1 MPYNPRKLARP
12 LRLLGLLA
20 IALSL
25 AGCTHLEEGTPISP
39 SPVGQ
44 RPADFGLGPGI
55 RPLSSGPGDK
65 GSPNWSVSGERIAFV
80 VDGYVVEKRINESEA
95 RRQTTRDFGAKRV
108 TWTSSG
114 RLAVLAEDSISDPRT
129 ASTSSEDPPQSVYST
144 SPDDSLSVDKLATR
158 VSAMASTTEEDGLLV
173 ALREGSSASR
183 LAIVRRNGAVQTYGE
198 VIDGEVTALS
208 VIPNGDR
215 AIATVQKPGPER
227 NFEILSF
234 SFPEN
239 RFQTLASLRAGLR
252 VFGTPQWTSNGIY
265 YVAGEKPGARDEV
278 SPDYNLYRLAPGSN
292 RPELAPGV
300 GEDFVASSLKR
311 NPEGDLLAV
320 IGRRNPSSPVNL
332 YVLRPGVGNLLAAT
346 TNENM
351 EIKTETEDLAWSG
364 DGSRVAIVART
375 VLSEPRVYDVPVD
388 ALVSDFYNIYEAPI
402 EETTGENSA

>member
-1 MPYNPRKLARP
+1 MRSLK
-12 LRLLGLLA
+12 LLGLLTV
-20 IALSL
+20 ALSL
-25 AGCTHLEEGTPISP
+25 TGCAHLEEGTPISP

-65 GSPNWSVSGERIAFV
+65 GSPSWSPSGERIAFV
-80 VDGYVVEKRINESEA
+80 VDGYVVEKRTNGPES
-95 RRQTTRDFGAKRV
+95 RRQTTRDFGAERV
-108 TWTSSG
+108 TWMSSG
-114 RLAVLAEDSISDPRT
+114 ERLAVLAEDSTPELE
-129 ASTSSEDPPQSVYST
+129 STSGEGPPQSVYST
-144 SPDDSLSVDKLATR
+144 SPDDSLSVDKLASG
-158 VSAMASTTEEDGLLV
+158 VSAMASIADSDDLLV
-173 ALREGSSASR
+173 ALRAGPSASR
-183 LAIVRRNGAVQTYGE
+183 LAIIRRNGAVQTYGG

-208 VIPNGDR
+208 VIPNGER
-215 AIATVQKPGPER
+215 AIAAVEKPGPER
-227 NFEILSF
+227 KFEILSF

-252 VFGTPQWTSNGIY
+252 IFGAPQWTINGIY
-265 YVAGEKPGARDEV
+265 YIAGEEPGSNGAA
-278 SPDYNLYRLAPGSN
+278 SPDYNLYRLAPDSN
-292 RPELAPGV
+292 RPELSPGV

-311 NPEGDLLAV
+311 NPDGNLLAV

-332 YVLRPGVGNLLAAT
+332 YVLRPGAGDLVAAT

-375 VLSEPRVYDVPVD
+375 MLSEPRVYNVPAD

-402 EETTGENSA
+402 EETTGEDPA